1 MNVEHRTSNTELQ
14 SEDAREEHMRNLYA
28 CLCLQ
33 RDEQAAIAS
42 LEDYALRDLLG
53 WLALLNVTSGIP
65 GIIYG
70 HCLVEAAHRFQQK

>member
-1 MNVEHRTSNTELQ
+1 MSGETQDFKTR
-14 SEDAREEHMRNLYA
+14 DAREEHMRNLYA
-28 CLCLQ
+28 WLCEQ
-33 RDEQAAIAS
+33 RDEQAAVAS

-70 HCLVEAAHRFQQK
+70 HALVEAAHRFQQK